1 MRKDVPMCP
10 HRRAVVRSATTV
22 RVATIGV
29 LVLAA
34 VGCSGGAATTDP
46 AVTTSTATVA
56 TTGVATTTTDT
67 STVEASSSPV
77 TAASTTELTP
87 TTSSVGA
94 DTIATVP
101 DDGVPGI
108 DSENAFC
115 RAWGEFA
122 GSFQALVLVSS
133 VSADPVEAARLEVVA
148 SPAVVSAARSLDDEL
163 PDAVAGERVAFV
175 DGVIGPFSRRAER
188 ASEALATAGLS
199 SAEVAGL
206 GELWLDA
213 LVAAG
218 VDDPEV
224 VVVVPARLVGGVD
237 AAVAEFVAV
246 VPSIVDDRS
255 LVTAATAPSTFGYLA
270 DNCPD
275 QGILGGNDAID

>member
-1 MRKDVPMCP
+1 MRQAVPMCP
-10 HRRAVVRSATTV
+10 HPRPVERTAMAM

-34 VGCSGGAATTDP
+34 VGCSGGGATSEPT
-46 AVTTSTATVA
+46 VTTSGATVA
-56 TTGVATTTTDT
+56 TTVVSTTTS
-67 STVEASSSPV
+67 STVTTSSAP
-77 TAASTTELTP
+77 TAAASPTEP
-87 TTSSVGA
+87 SATTSSVGS

-108 DSENAFC
+108 DSDNAFC

-133 VSADPVEAARLEVVA
+133 VSTDPVEAARLEVVA
-148 SPAVVSAARSLDDEL
+148 SPAVVSAARSLDDAL

-199 SAEVAGL
+199 GAEVAEL
-206 GELWLDA
+206 GESWLDA
-213 LVAAG
+213 LTAAG
-218 VDDPEV
+218 VDDPDIA
-224 VVVVPARLVGGVD
+224 VVVPARLVGDVEV
-237 AAVAEFVAV
+237 AVAEFVAA
-246 VPSIVDDRS
+246 VPSIVDDPS
-255 LVTAATAPSTFGYLA
+255 LVTAADAPATFGYLA

>member
-1 MRKDVPMCP
+1 MTL
-10 HRRAVVRSATTV
+10 RA
-22 RVATIGV
+22 ATIGV

-34 VGCSGGAATTDP
+34 VGCSGGAA
-46 AVTTSTATVA
+46 STEPTVAASGAAVA
-56 TTGVATTTTDT
+56 TTEVATTTPAT
-67 STVEASSSPV
+67 SAAATTSAPATV
-77 TAASTTELTP
+77 ASTTELAS
-87 TTSSVGA
+87 TSSVGP

-133 VSADPVEAARLEVVA
+133 VSTDPVEAARLEVVA
-148 SPAVVSAARSLDDEL
+148 SPAVVSAARSLDDAL
-163 PDAVAGERVAFV
+163 PESVAGERVAFV
-175 DGVIGPFSRRAER
+175 DGVIGPFSLRAQR
-188 ASEALATAGLS
+188 ATEALAAAGLS
-199 SAEVAGL
+199 SAEVTEL
-206 GELWLDA
+206 GELWLDTLA
-213 LVAAG
+213 AAG
-218 VDDPEV
+218 VDDPEIA
-224 VVVVPARLVGGVD
+224 VVVPPGLVGEVD
-237 AAVAEFVAV
+237 AAVAEFVAA
-246 VPSIVDDRS
+246 VPAIGDDPS

>member
-1 MRKDVPMCP
+1 M
-10 HRRAVVRSATTV
+10 TV
-22 RVATIGV
+22 RAAMIGV
-29 LVLAA
+29 LALAA
-34 VGCSGGAATTDP
+34 VGCSGGAGTSEP
-46 AVTTSTATVA
+46 SVTSSGATVA
-56 TTGVATTTTDT
+56 TTGVATTTTAT
-67 STVEASSSPV
+67 STVETTGAPAA
-77 TAASTTELTP
+77 AASTTELAS
-87 TTSSVGA
+87 TTSSVGS

-108 DSENAFC
+108 DSDNAFC

-133 VSADPVEAARLEVVA
+133 VGADPVEAARLEVVA
-148 SPAVVSAARSLDDEL
+148 SPAVVSAARSLDDTL
-163 PDAVAGERVAFV
+163 PDAGERAMFV

-188 ASEALATAGLS
+188 ATEALATAGLS
-199 SAEVAGL
+199 SAEVAEL

-213 LVAAG
+213 LIVAG
-218 VDDPEV
+218 VDDPEIA
-224 VVVVPARLVGGVD
+224 VVVPAGLVGDVD

-246 VPSIVDDRS
+246 VPSIVDDSS
-255 LVTAATAPSTFGYLA
+255 LVTSATAPSTFGYLA

>member
-1 MRKDVPMCP
+1 MRQAVPMWP
-10 HRRAVVRSATTV
+10 HPRPVERTAMAR

-34 VGCSGGAATTDP
+34 VGCSGGGATSEPTE
-46 AVTTSTATVA
+46 TTIGATVA
-56 TTGVATTTTDT
+56 TTVVSTTTS
-67 STVEASSSPV
+67 STVTTSSAP
-77 TAASTTELTP
+77 TAAASTTEPSATA
-87 TTSSVGA
+87 SSVGS

-108 DSENAFC
+108 DSDNAFC

-133 VSADPVEAARLEVVA
+133 VSTDPVEAARLEVVA
-148 SPAVVSAARSLDDEL
+148 SPAVVSAARSLDDAF
-163 PDAVAGERVAFV
+163 PDVVAGERVAFV

-199 SAEVAGL
+199 GAEVAEL

-213 LVAAG
+213 LTAAG
-218 VDDPEV
+218 VDDPDIA
-224 VVVVPARLVGGVD
+224 VVVPARLVGDVEV
-237 AAVAEFVAV
+237 AVAEFVAA
-246 VPSIVDDRS
+246 VPSIVDDPS
-255 LVTAATAPSTFGYLA
+255 LVTAADAPATFGYLA